1 MMIGELSKRTG
12 VSERSLRYYEKKRL
26 ISPSRLKNGY
36 REFKESDIEKVQAV
50 QLFLELGLNTDEI
63 YPIISCNNFQA
74 TKNNGCTD
82 SAIELYS
89 EKLKSVREQI
99 QHLRDTEQHLE
110 ILLKFWRE
118 EKKKEERRD

>member
-12 VSERSLRYYEKKRL
+12 VSVRSLRYYEKKRL
-26 ISPSRLKNGY
+26 ISPSRLENGY

-50 QLFLELGLNTDEI
+50 QLFLEIGLNTDEI
-63 YPIISCNNFQA
+63 YPIISCNNFQML
-74 TKNNGCTD
+74 KNNGCTD
-82 SAIELYS
+82 SAIALYS

-110 ILLKFWRE
+110 TLLKFWKE